1 METKYTDKARE
12 VLKQARK
19 TAQTLQLNYVGTEHI
34 LISLVKTQQCVASR
48 ILQDNGVSEERLMNM
63 IRDLIVQ
70 DGAVATLDADGFS
83 PRAQK
88 VLEEAE
94 RLSKRFHADRIG
106 TEHILLAL
114 IKEGENVA
122 LRLISTMGV
131 QIQKVYAETLSAMG
145 EDPSLVKEDLG
156 QQKSGGKKKDPFLK
170 NIAEI

>member
-12 VLKQARK
+12 VLNQARK
-19 TAQTLQLNYVGTEHI
+19 TAQTLQLKYGGTDNI
-34 LISLVKTQQCVASR
+34 LISLVKTQQCGASR

-131 QIQKVYAETLSAMG
+131 QIQKVYAEPLSA
-145 EDPSLVKEDLG
+145 VAR
-156 QQKSGGKKKDPFLK
+156 KKDPFLK